1 MEFKLNI
8 TGWYK
13 EKIAQNYRQ
22 IFNVERIDYCSMI
35 KTADSL
41 PWFKYFIDWAKAFL
55 PGLVKD
61 CPYSGVSN

>member
-1 MEFKLNI
+1 MKSQVNV

-22 IFNVERIDYCSMI
+22 IFNVDKIDYCSMI

-41 PWFKYFIDWAKAFL
+41 PWFSYFIDWAKAFL
-55 PGLVKD
+55 PGLVRV
-61 CPYSGVSN
+61 CPVTGVSS